1 MAAGH
6 ITRAAADRPLLSVVA
21 PCYNESESLHEL
33 YRRVTEVC
41 RANVAEDY
49 EIVLVNDGSRDSTW
63 ADIRALTQNDPHVVG
78 VNLSRNHGH
87 QLALSAGLTVCRG
100 ARILIIDADLQDPP
114 ELLPQMM
121 AEMDKG
127 ADVVYG
133 QRADRAGESWFKK
146 TSAAAF
152 YRLLDRM
159 VDIKIPLDTGD
170 FRLISRR
177 ALDILNEMPEQHRF
191 IRGMVSWIGLA
202 QRPVIYHRHERFAG
216 ETKYPLSKMIKFAL
230 DAITGFS
237 IRPLR
242 IAIYLGVLFGL
253 GGIVVLA
260 YTLWTWISGETV
272 QGWTSLMAVVL
283 VLGSVQLLVIG
294 VLGEY
299 LGRLYLES
307 KRRPLFV
314 IDEIVAAT
322 AAERVPAG
330 EPARGRAALP

>member
-1 MAAGH
+1 
-6 ITRAAADRPLLSVVA
+6 
-21 PCYNESESLHEL
+21 
-33 YRRVTEVC
+33 
-41 RANVAEDY
+41 
-49 EIVLVNDGSRDSTW
+49 
-63 ADIRALTQNDPHVVG
+63 
-78 VNLSRNHGH
+78 
-87 QLALSAGLTVCRG
+87 
-100 ARILIIDADLQDPP
+100 
-114 ELLPQMM
+114 
-121 AEMDKG
+121 
-127 ADVVYG
+127 
-133 QRADRAGESWFKK
+133 
-146 TSAAAF
+146 
-152 YRLLDRM
+152 M

-253 GGIVVLA
+253 GGMVVLA